1 MRIMRKSINILLS
14 ILLSILIVWIGS
26 GIMTM
31 VCEHTGNVS
40 LAQQME
46 KKNCK
51 NSDAKHCMKM
61 QIKTLS
67 PTNTA
72 QTVTHQFHPVQLSLL
87 PQLTTSCELLPL
99 LTCKLFI
106 QLPGTYPRPYGRAA
120 PRKFGRFSVSIW
132 TYVPLSPSSLTCL
145 APVVASE

>member
-1 MRIMRKSINILLS
+1 MRKSINILLS
-14 ILLSILIVWIGS
+14 VLLSILIVWIGS

-87 PQLTTSCELLPL
+87 PQLTTSCDLLPL
-99 LTCKLFI
+99 LVQTKAPEKMLS
-106 QLPGTYPRPYGRAA
+106 LLWHSPPRQYLH
-120 PRKFGRFSVSIW
+120 I
-132 TYVPLSPSSLTCL
+132 LTML
-145 APVVASE
+145 LI

>member
-40 LAQQME
+40 LAPQME

-87 PQLTTSCELLPL
+87 PQLTTSCDLLPL
-99 LTCKLFI
+99 LVQTKAPEKMLS
-106 QLPGTYPRPYGRAA
+106 LLWHSPPRQYLR
-120 PRKFGRFSVSIW
+120 I
-132 TYVPLSPSSLTCL
+132 LTML
-145 APVVASE
+145 LI

>member
-1 MRIMRKSINILLS
+1 MRIMRKSINILFS

-99 LTCKLFI
+99 LVQTKAPEKMLS
-106 QLPGTYPRPYGRAA
+106 LLWHSPPRQYLRILTMLLIERG
-120 PRKFGRFSVSIW
+120 
-132 TYVPLSPSSLTCL
+132 YSLHL
-145 APVVASE
+145 

>member
-26 GIMTM
+26 GIITM

-87 PQLTTSCELLPL
+87 PQLTTSCDLLPL
-99 LTCKLFI
+99 LVQTKAPEKMLS
-106 QLPGTYPRPYGRAA
+106 LLWHSPPRQYLH
-120 PRKFGRFSVSIW
+120 I
-132 TYVPLSPSSLTCL
+132 LTML
-145 APVVASE
+145 LI

>member
-87 PQLTTSCELLPL
+87 PQLTTSCDLLPL
-99 LTCKLFI
+99 LGQTKAPEKMLS
-106 QLPGTYPRPYGRAA
+106 LLWHSPPRQYLH
-120 PRKFGRFSVSIW
+120 I
-132 TYVPLSPSSLTCL
+132 LTIL
-145 APVVASE
+145 LI

>member
-31 VCEHTGNVS
+31 VCEHT
-40 LAQQME
+40 E

-67 PTNTA
+67 PTITA

-87 PQLTTSCELLPL
+87 PQLTTSCDLLPL
-99 LTCKLFI
+99 LVQTK
-106 QLPGTYPRPYGRAA
+106 
-120 PRKFGRFSVSIW
+120 
-132 TYVPLSPSSLTCL
+132 
-145 APVVASE
+145 ASEKMLSLLWHSPPRQYLHILTMLLI

>member
-87 PQLTTSCELLPL
+87 PQLTTSCDLLPL
-99 LTCKLFI
+99 LVQTKAPEKMLSLLWHS
-106 QLPGTYPRPYGRAA
+106 LPRQYLH
-120 PRKFGRFSVSIW
+120 I
-132 TYVPLSPSSLTCL
+132 LTML
-145 APVVASE
+145 LI

>member
-1 MRIMRKSINILLS
+1 MWIMRKSINILLS

-40 LAQQME
+40 LVQQME

-87 PQLTTSCELLPL
+87 PQLTTSCDLLPL
-99 LTCKLFI
+99 LVQTKAPEKMLS
-106 QLPGTYPRPYGRAA
+106 LLWHSPPRQYLH
-120 PRKFGRFSVSIW
+120 I
-132 TYVPLSPSSLTCL
+132 LTIL
-145 APVVASE
+145 LI

>member
-67 PTNTA
+67 PKNTA

-87 PQLTTSCELLPL
+87 PQLTTSCDLLPL
-99 LTCKLFI
+99 LVQTKAPEKMLS
-106 QLPGTYPRPYGRAA
+106 LLWHSPPRQYLR
-120 PRKFGRFSVSIW
+120 I
-132 TYVPLSPSSLTCL
+132 LTML
-145 APVVASE
+145 LI

>member
-87 PQLTTSCELLPL
+87 PQLTTSCDLLPL
-99 LTCKLFI
+99 LVQTKAPEKMLS
-106 QLPGTYPRPYGRAA
+106 LLWHSSPRQYLR
-120 PRKFGRFSVSIW
+120 I
-132 TYVPLSPSSLTCL
+132 LTML
-145 APVVASE
+145 LI

>member
-1 MRIMRKSINILLS
+1 MQIMRKSINILLS

-51 NSDAKHCMKM
+51 NSDAKHCMKI

-87 PQLTTSCELLPL
+87 PQLTTSCDLLPL
-99 LTCKLFI
+99 LVQTKAPEKMLS
-106 QLPGTYPRPYGRAA
+106 LLWHSPPRQYLR
-120 PRKFGRFSVSIW
+120 I
-132 TYVPLSPSSLTCL
+132 LTML
-145 APVVASE
+145 LI

>member
-1 MRIMRKSINILLS
+1 MRIMRKSINILFS

-87 PQLTTSCELLPL
+87 PQLTTSCDLLPL
-99 LTCKLFI
+99 LVQTKAPEKMLS
-106 QLPGTYPRPYGRAA
+106 LLWHSPPRQYLH
-120 PRKFGRFSVSIW
+120 I
-132 TYVPLSPSSLTCL
+132 LTIL
-145 APVVASE
+145 LI

>member
-46 KKNCK
+46 KMNCK

-87 PQLTTSCELLPL
+87 PQLTTSCDLLPL
-99 LTCKLFI
+99 LVQTKAPEKMLS
-106 QLPGTYPRPYGRAA
+106 LLWHSPPRQYLR
-120 PRKFGRFSVSIW
+120 I
-132 TYVPLSPSSLTCL
+132 LTML
-145 APVVASE
+145 LI

>member
-99 LTCKLFI
+99 HVQTKAPEKMLSLLWHSPPRQYLRILTMLLI
-106 QLPGTYPRPYGRAA
+106 
-120 PRKFGRFSVSIW
+120 
-132 TYVPLSPSSLTCL
+132 
-145 APVVASE
+145 

>member
-1 MRIMRKSINILLS
+1 MWIMRKSINILLS

-87 PQLTTSCELLPL
+87 PQLTTSCDLLPL
-99 LTCKLFI
+99 LVQTKAPEKMLS
-106 QLPGTYPRPYGRAA
+106 LLWHSPPRQYLH
-120 PRKFGRFSVSIW
+120 I
-132 TYVPLSPSSLTCL
+132 LTIL
-145 APVVASE
+145 LI

>member
-87 PQLTTSCELLPL
+87 PQLTTSCDLLPL
-99 LTCKLFI
+99 LVQTKVPEKMLS
-106 QLPGTYPRPYGRAA
+106 LLWHSPPRQYLR
-120 PRKFGRFSVSIW
+120 I
-132 TYVPLSPSSLTCL
+132 LTML
-145 APVVASE
+145 LI

>member
-1 MRIMRKSINILLS
+1 MWIMRKSINILLS

-87 PQLTTSCELLPL
+87 PQLTTSCDLLPL
-99 LTCKLFI
+99 LVQTKAPEKMLS
-106 QLPGTYPRPYGRAA
+106 LLWHSPPRQYLR
-120 PRKFGRFSVSIW
+120 I
-132 TYVPLSPSSLTCL
+132 LTML
-145 APVVASE
+145 LI

>member
-87 PQLTTSCELLPL
+87 PQLTTSCDLLPL
-99 LTCKLFI
+99 LVQTKALEKM
-106 QLPGTYPRPYGRAA
+106 LSLLWHSPPRQYLR
-120 PRKFGRFSVSIW
+120 I
-132 TYVPLSPSSLTCL
+132 LTML
-145 APVVASE
+145 LI

>member
-1 MRIMRKSINILLS
+1 MRKSINILLS

-72 QTVTHQFHPVQLSLL
+72 QTVIHQFHPVQLSLL
-87 PQLTTSCELLPL
+87 PQLTTSCDLLPL
-99 LTCKLFI
+99 LVQTKAPEKMLS
-106 QLPGTYPRPYGRAA
+106 LLWHSPPRQYLR
-120 PRKFGRFSVSIW
+120 I
-132 TYVPLSPSSLTCL
+132 LTML
-145 APVVASE
+145 LI

>member
-1 MRIMRKSINILLS
+1 MRIMRKSINILFS

-72 QTVTHQFHPVQLSLL
+72 QTVTYQFHPVQLSLL
-87 PQLTTSCELLPL
+87 PQLTTSCDLLPL
-99 LTCKLFI
+99 LVPTKAPEKMLS
-106 QLPGTYPRPYGRAA
+106 LLWHSPPRQYLH
-120 PRKFGRFSVSIW
+120 I
-132 TYVPLSPSSLTCL
+132 LTML
-145 APVVASE
+145 LI

>member
-40 LAQQME
+40 LVQQME

-99 LTCKLFI
+99 LVQTKAPEKMLS
-106 QLPGTYPRPYGRAA
+106 LLWHSPPRQYLH
-120 PRKFGRFSVSIW
+120 I
-132 TYVPLSPSSLTCL
+132 LTML
-145 APVVASE
+145 LI

>member
-40 LAQQME
+40 LVQQME

-87 PQLTTSCELLPL
+87 PQLTTSCDLLPL
-99 LTCKLFI
+99 LVQTKAPEKMLS
-106 QLPGTYPRPYGRAA
+106 LLWHSPPRQYLH
-120 PRKFGRFSVSIW
+120 I
-132 TYVPLSPSSLTCL
+132 LTIL
-145 APVVASE
+145 LI

>member
-99 LTCKLFI
+99 LVQTKALEKM
-106 QLPGTYPRPYGRAA
+106 LSLLWHSPPRQYLR
-120 PRKFGRFSVSIW
+120 I
-132 TYVPLSPSSLTCL
+132 LTML
-145 APVVASE
+145 LI

>member
-1 MRIMRKSINILLS
+1 MRKTTDILLS
-14 ILLSILIVWIGS
+14 LLLSTMIVWIGS

-87 PQLTTSCELLPL
+87 PQLTTSCDLLPL
-99 LTCKLFI
+99 LVQTKAPEKMLS
-106 QLPGTYPRPYGRAA
+106 LLWHSPPRQYLH
-120 PRKFGRFSVSIW
+120 I
-132 TYVPLSPSSLTCL
+132 LTML
-145 APVVASE
+145 LI

>member
-87 PQLTTSCELLPL
+87 PQLTTSCDLLPL
-99 LTCKLFI
+99 LVQTKAPEKMLS
-106 QLPGTYPRPYGRAA
+106 LLWHSPPRQYLR
-120 PRKFGRFSVSIW
+120 I
-132 TYVPLSPSSLTCL
+132 LTIL
-145 APVVASE
+145 LI

>member
-99 LTCKLFI
+99 LVQTKAPEKMLS
-106 QLPGTYPRPYGRAA
+106 LLWHSPPRQYLH
-120 PRKFGRFSVSIW
+120 I
-132 TYVPLSPSSLTCL
+132 LTML
-145 APVVASE
+145 LI

>member
-1 MRIMRKSINILLS
+1 MQIMRKSINILLS

-87 PQLTTSCELLPL
+87 PQLTTSCDLLPL
-99 LTCKLFI
+99 LVQTKAPEKMLS
-106 QLPGTYPRPYGRAA
+106 LLWHSPPRQYLH
-120 PRKFGRFSVSIW
+120 I
-132 TYVPLSPSSLTCL
+132 LTIL
-145 APVVASE
+145 LI

>member
-14 ILLSILIVWIGS
+14 VLLSILIVWIGS

-87 PQLTTSCELLPL
+87 PQLTTSCDLLPL
-99 LTCKLFI
+99 LVQTKAPEKMLS
-106 QLPGTYPRPYGRAA
+106 LLWHSPPRQYLR
-120 PRKFGRFSVSIW
+120 I
-132 TYVPLSPSSLTCL
+132 LTML
-145 APVVASE
+145 LI

>member
-40 LAQQME
+40 LVQQME

-72 QTVTHQFHPVQLSLL
+72 QTVIHQFHPVQLSLL
-87 PQLTTSCELLPL
+87 PQLTTSCDLLPL
-99 LTCKLFI
+99 LVQAK
-106 QLPGTYPRPYGRAA
+106 A
-120 PRKFGRFSVSIW
+120 PEKMLSLLDRKSV
-132 TYVPLSPSSLTCL
+132 V
-145 APVVASE
+145 

>member
-26 GIMTM
+26 GIITM

-51 NSDAKHCMKM
+51 NSDAKDCMKM

-87 PQLTTSCELLPL
+87 PQLTTSCDLLPL
-99 LTCKLFI
+99 LVQTKAPEKMLS
-106 QLPGTYPRPYGRAA
+106 LLWHSPPRQYLH
-120 PRKFGRFSVSIW
+120 I
-132 TYVPLSPSSLTCL
+132 LTIL
-145 APVVASE
+145 LI

>member
-87 PQLTTSCELLPL
+87 PQLTTSCDLLPL
-99 LTCKLFI
+99 LVQTKALEKM
-106 QLPGTYPRPYGRAA
+106 LSLLWHSPPRQYLH
-120 PRKFGRFSVSIW
+120 I
-132 TYVPLSPSSLTCL
+132 LTIL
-145 APVVASE
+145 LI

>member
-1 MRIMRKSINILLS
+1 MRKSINILLS
-14 ILLSILIVWIGS
+14 VLLSILIVWIGS

-87 PQLTTSCELLPL
+87 PQLTTSCDLLPL
-99 LTCKLFI
+99 LVQTKAPEKMLS
-106 QLPGTYPRPYGRAA
+106 LLWHSPPRQYLH
-120 PRKFGRFSVSIW
+120 I
-132 TYVPLSPSSLTCL
+132 LTIL
-145 APVVASE
+145 LI

>member
-72 QTVTHQFHPVQLSLL
+72 QTVIHQFHPVQLSLL

-99 LTCKLFI
+99 LVQTKAPEKMLS
-106 QLPGTYPRPYGRAA
+106 LLWHSPPRQYLR
-120 PRKFGRFSVSIW
+120 I
-132 TYVPLSPSSLTCL
+132 LTML
-145 APVVASE
+145 LI

>member
-99 LTCKLFI
+99 LVQTK
-106 QLPGTYPRPYGRAA
+106 
-120 PRKFGRFSVSIW
+120 
-132 TYVPLSPSSLTCL
+132 
-145 APVVASE
+145 ASEKMLSLLWHSPPRQYLRILTLLLI

>member
-87 PQLTTSCELLPL
+87 PQLTTSCDLLPL
-99 LTCKLFI
+99 LVQTKAPEKMLS
-106 QLPGTYPRPYGRAA
+106 LLWYSPPRQYLR
-120 PRKFGRFSVSIW
+120 I
-132 TYVPLSPSSLTCL
+132 LTML
-145 APVVASE
+145 LI

>member
-51 NSDAKHCMKM
+51 NSEAKHCMKM

-87 PQLTTSCELLPL
+87 PQLTTSCDLLPL
-99 LTCKLFI
+99 LVQTKAPEKMLS
-106 QLPGTYPRPYGRAA
+106 LLWHSPPRQYLH
-120 PRKFGRFSVSIW
+120 I
-132 TYVPLSPSSLTCL
+132 LTML
-145 APVVASE
+145 LI

>member
-51 NSDAKHCMKM
+51 NSDTKHCMKM

-87 PQLTTSCELLPL
+87 PQLTTSCDLLPL
-99 LTCKLFI
+99 LVQTKAPEKMLS
-106 QLPGTYPRPYGRAA
+106 LLWHSPPRQYLH
-120 PRKFGRFSVSIW
+120 I
-132 TYVPLSPSSLTCL
+132 LTML
-145 APVVASE
+145 LI

>member
-87 PQLTTSCELLPL
+87 PQLTTSCDLLPL
-99 LTCKLFI
+99 LVQTKAPEKMLS
-106 QLPGTYPRPYGRAA
+106 LLWHSSPRQYLH
-120 PRKFGRFSVSIW
+120 I
-132 TYVPLSPSSLTCL
+132 LTML
-145 APVVASE
+145 LI

>member
-40 LAQQME
+40 LVQQME

-87 PQLTTSCELLPL
+87 PQLTTSCDLLPL
-99 LTCKLFI
+99 PVQTKAPEKMLSLLWHSPPRQYLHILTMLLI
-106 QLPGTYPRPYGRAA
+106 
-120 PRKFGRFSVSIW
+120 
-132 TYVPLSPSSLTCL
+132 
-145 APVVASE
+145 

>member
-1 MRIMRKSINILLS
+1 MRKSINILLS
-14 ILLSILIVWIGS
+14 VLLSILIVWIGS

-87 PQLTTSCELLPL
+87 PQLTTSCDLLPL
-99 LTCKLFI
+99 LVQTKALEKM
-106 QLPGTYPRPYGRAA
+106 LSLLWHSPPRQYLH
-120 PRKFGRFSVSIW
+120 I
-132 TYVPLSPSSLTCL
+132 LTML
-145 APVVASE
+145 LI